1 MWTQP
6 LHHFLRIKLPSHFN
20 LAEWGGARGE
30 KGRIYQP
37 HPLSDLIVGPQPLLH
52 FLRFT
57 ITFPPW
63 GGGGARDEKTKS
75 TSHTRCL
82 PSFKGHNRYSTSF
95 DVPSHT
101 NGKTVWTFAS
111 EQTCFGYW
119 CQWCWWSIRIRQE
132 RGDDDDE
139 TMMMMMVMMRRCW
152 WWWWWW
158 WWWWFQGGSKRCKSG
173 LNDASLFDTLCQV
186 RAI

>member
-1 MWTQP
+1 MGLVNVIIGTQPLPLLVNFIMWTQP

-63 GGGGARDEKTKS
+63 GVVGLGMKKQNLPATPVAYLHLRDT
-75 TSHTRCL
+75 TAIPL
-82 PSFKGHNRYSTSF
+82 PSTYHHIRTGKPCEHSLQNKHVSVI
-95 DVPSHT
+95 DVNDVDDQSGY
-101 NGKTVWTFAS
+101 GKKVV
-111 EQTCFGYW
+111 
-119 CQWCWWSIRIRQE
+119 
-132 RGDDDDE
+132 
-139 TMMMMMVMMRRCW
+139 MMMMMRR
-152 WWWWWW
+152 
-158 WWWWFQGGSKRCKSG
+158 
-173 LNDASLFDTLCQV
+173 
-186 RAI
+186 